1 MPLHD
6 WNKLDGWD
14 GVHHLWLSEL
24 LLHIKPQ
31 LPPEYR
37 AHIGTMPAISLDAV
51 ALKPDVSVRHWENG
65 KSTETGSEPNSEF
78 SEPET
83 EVATL
88 TLDPQ
93 RAVMVTFRGQLV
105 AVVEVVSP
113 ANKDRP
119 SSRETYTYRYLG
131 YLKSLANLLLVD
143 VHPRPYGF
151 SFADALVIEL
161 QLKRDP
167 LPTPMAIAYRVGGPA
182 PTGGSFLGTW
192 RRQLKIGEPLPKLP
206 LPLSVHRVVNVD
218 LEATYSRAAA
228 GAYLT

>member
-6 WNKLDGWD
+6 WNTLEGWD
-14 GVHHLWLSEL
+14 GVHHLWLAQL
-24 LLHIKPQ
+24 LHHIKPQ

-37 AHIGTMPAISLDAV
+37 AHIGTVPAISLDAV

-65 KSTETGSEPNSEF
+65 NGGESSGPATEIG
-78 SEPET
+78 EPEV
-83 EVATL
+83 EVAIL

-93 RAVMVTFRGQLV
+93 KAVMVTFRGQLV
-105 AVVEVVSP
+105 AVIEVVSP

-119 SSRETYTYRYLG
+119 SSRETYTARYLG

-151 SFADALVIEL
+151 SFADALAVEL

-167 LPTPMAIAYRVGGPA
+167 LPTPMAIAYRVGEPA

-192 RRQLKIGEPLPKLP
+192 SRQLKVGDPLPTLP
-206 LPLSVHRVVNVD
+206 LPLSVHKAVTID
-218 LEATYSRAAA
+218 LEGTYSRAAA
-228 GAYLT
+228 DAYLT